1 VFDASGSFCFQ
12 RATSVPA
19 SPILGC
25 LSVAVLPSFSAACA
39 MGLSNG
45 VTQVASALPRAG
57 FEPYVEVRRTTTKDP
72 RLTVGKAEYG
82 TILGDY
88 RIDETEVS
96 AEISEV
102 REDSTG
108 RDDDNDSADT
118 CLGDGRLDAGR

>member
-1 VFDASGSFCFQ
+1 MDT
-12 RATSVPA
+12 R
-19 SPILGC
+19 
-25 LSVAVLPSFSAACA
+25 
-39 MGLSNG
+39 NG

-118 CLGDGRLDAGR
+118 CLGMAGSMPGDRTPSRAIVPSESVVGGYCRHE